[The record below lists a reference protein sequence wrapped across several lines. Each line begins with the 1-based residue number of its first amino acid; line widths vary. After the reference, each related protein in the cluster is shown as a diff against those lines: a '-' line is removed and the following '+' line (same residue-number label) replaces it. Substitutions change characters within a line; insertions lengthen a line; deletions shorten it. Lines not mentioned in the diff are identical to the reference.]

1 VPEVDLNFPRQ
12 WVEFVDPADDA
23 QIFKCDLTW
32 LLSRWTCIYG
42 SGCKGIVPGRADD
55 GCCTHGA
62 YYSDKDDEKRV
73 RRFAKELTPDEWQFR
88 KQGLKHGISETEDGS
103 RRTRRHDGACIF
115 LNRPG
120 FAAGAGC
127 ALHLHALNTD
137 HHPLETKPDVCW
149 QLPIRRSYDRVTRP
163 DDTKVLVTTI
173 GEYDRRGWGAG
184 GHDLTWWCTGATEAH
199 VSAEPLFVSYRAELV
214 ELMGEPAYE
223 VLAAMCTEALG
234 SRLAVH
240 PADPV

>member
-1 VPEVDLNFPRQ
+1 MGRPWHQLHRSDLER
-12 WVEFVDPADDA
+12 DPVGALKA
-23 QIFKCDLTW
+23 QID
-32 LLSRWTCIYG
+32 RERHEAI
-42 SGCKGIVPGRADD
+42 GIGIAAGDVHRRDIDAPAAAGKLPGLPARLQQS
-55 GCCTHGA
+55 T
-62 YYSDKDDEKRV
+62 
-73 RRFAKELTPDEWQFR
+73 RRQVR